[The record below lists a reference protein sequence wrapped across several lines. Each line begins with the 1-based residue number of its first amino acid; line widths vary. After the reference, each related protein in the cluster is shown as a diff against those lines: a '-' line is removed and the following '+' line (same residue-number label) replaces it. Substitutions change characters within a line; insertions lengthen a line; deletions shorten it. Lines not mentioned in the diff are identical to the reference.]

1 MLLLCNVKGWPLVK
15 IELTPD
21 AAHWVEA
28 EIAAG
33 TFQTA
38 EDAVRYAINQ
48 AKATALRAKLD
59 AAVAEGGDNTADDV
73 RAHIRRHLDRDSM
86 TTRSS

>member
-1 MLLLCNVKGWPLVK
+1 MN

-21 AAHWVEA
+21 AAHWVAA

-38 EDAVRYAINQ
+38 EDAVRFAINQ
-48 AKATALRAKLD
+48 AKATALRARLD
-59 AAVAEGGDNTADDV
+59 AAVAAGGDNSADDV
-73 RAHIRRHLDRDSM
+73 RDFVGQHLDTLNQTAKVS
-86 TTRSS
+86 

>member
-1 MLLLCNVKGWPLVK
+1 VK

-33 TFQTA
+33 TFVTP

-48 AKATALRAKLD
+48 AKMAALRAKLD
-59 AAVAEGGDNTADDV
+59 AAVAAGGDNSADDV
-73 RAHIRRHLDRDSM
+73 RNFVRQSLDTLNQTPKAS
-86 TTRSS
+86 

>member
-1 MLLLCNVKGWPLVK
+1 MHVK

-28 EIAAG
+28 EPAAG
-33 TFQTA
+33 TFPTP
-38 EDAVRYAINQ
+38 EDAVRHAINQ

-59 AAVAEGGDNTADDV
+59 AAVAEGGNNSADDV
-73 RAHIRRHLDRDSM
+73 LEFVRQHLDRNGSPPRV
-86 TTRSS
+86 T

>member
-1 MLLLCNVKGWPLVK
+1 MK

-33 TFQTA
+33 TFLTA
-38 EDAVRYAINQ
+38 EDAVRYAINH
-48 AKATALRAKLD
+48 AKSATLRAKLD
-59 AAVAEGGDNTADDV
+59 SAVAGGGNNSPDDV
-73 RAHIRRHLDRDSM
+73 RDFVRQHLDTLNQTPKAS
-86 TTRSS
+86 